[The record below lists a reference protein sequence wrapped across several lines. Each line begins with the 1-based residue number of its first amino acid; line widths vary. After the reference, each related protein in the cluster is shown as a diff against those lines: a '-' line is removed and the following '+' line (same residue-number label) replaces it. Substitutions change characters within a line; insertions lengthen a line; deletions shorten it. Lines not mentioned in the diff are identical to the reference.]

1 MKEWRPRSNGSL
13 KANRDIGNISRP
25 KLGSDKGAAVPPV
38 PPRSSFP
45 GVYIEEQP
53 SGVHSIPGVPTSIT
67 AFVGRSRRGP
77 VESPVAVSSFADFE
91 RQFGRLWNESAL
103 GFAVRDFFLNGGSEA
118 LIVRLR
124 RSDGGPLRKS
134 DFIGATKA
142 KASKGLYALNKA
154 DLFNLLCLPGYKD
167 TGPGFEVDKE
177 VISVAAKYC
186 EARRAVLL
194 VDPPASWRTKEDAKA
209 GVALGVGT
217 TSKNAALFF
226 PRLRQPNPERNN
238 QKEDFGPGGAV
249 AGVFTRT
256 DCQRGVWKAP
266 AGVEATL
273 IGVPELAVRLTD
285 AETDELHPLAV
296 NCLRDFPGTGKVV
309 WGARTLAG
317 SDPAASEWK
326 YIPVRRTA
334 LFIEESLYRGTKWV
348 VFEPNDESLWSQI
361 RLNVGAFMQTLFRSG
376 AFQGRSAREAYFV
389 KCDQET
395 NTQDDINRGAV
406 NIIVGF
412 APLKPA
418 EFVVIKIQQMA
429 GQIETVLR
437 GIASHHRQRGKK
449 GAVRGTSALFVG
461 KSGTGKT
468 IAAEVLGRDL
478 RLDLYRIDL
487 GSVVSKFI
495 GETEKNLDRI
505 FDGAAKRRAI
515 LFFDEA
521 DALFDKRTEVNDSH
535 DRFAN
540 PELDYLLQR
549 MEQYRG
555 LAILATSHKSA
566 VDPAFLRRFRFVV
579 AFPLPTATRARNS

>member
-1 MKEWRPRSNGSL
+1 
-13 KANRDIGNISRP
+13 
-25 KLGSDKGAAVPPV
+25 VPPV
-38 PPRSSFP
+38 PPRSFP
-45 GVYIEEQP
+45 GVYIEEQS
-53 SGVHSIPGVPTSIT
+53 SGVHSIPGVPTWIA
-67 AFVGRSRRGP
+67 AFVGRTRRGP
-77 VESPVAVSSFADFE
+77 VESPVAVSSYADFE
-91 RQFGRLWNESAL
+91 RQFGRLWKESAL

-134 DFIGATKA
+134 DFIGATKE
-142 KASKGLYALNKA
+142 KASKGLYALNRA

-167 TGPGFEVDKE
+167 TGLGFDVDKE
-177 VISVAAKYC
+177 VVSAASTYC

-217 TSKNAALFF
+217 ASKNAALFF
-226 PRLRQPNPERNN
+226 PRLRRPNPERNN

-249 AGVFTRT
+249 AGVFART
-256 DCQRGVWKAP
+256 DAQRGVWKAP
-266 AGVEATL
+266 AGLEATL
-273 IGVPELAVRLTD
+273 TGVPELAVRLTD
-285 AETDELHPLAV
+285 AETGELNSLAV
-296 NCLRDFPGTGKVV
+296 NCLRDFPGRTGKVV

-317 SDPAASEWK
+317 SDQAESDWK

-348 VFEPNDESLWSQI
+348 VFEPNAEVLWSQI
-361 RLNVGAFMQTLFRSG
+361 RLNVGAFMQTLFRNG
-376 AFQGRSAREAYFV
+376 AFQGRSPRDAYFV

-395 NTQDDINRGAV
+395 NPQSDINRGVV

-429 GQIETVLR
+429 GQIETLLR
-437 GIASHHRQRGKK
+437 KIASPHRHRRKK
-449 GAVRGTSALFVG
+449 AAGPGTSALFAG
-461 KSGTGKT
+461 KSGTGKRM
-468 IAAEVLGRDL
+468 AAEVLAADL
-478 RLDLYRIDL
+478 RLTLYRIDL
-487 GSVVSKFI
+487 APVVSKLI

-505 FDGAAKRRAI
+505 FDAGAKRRAI

-555 LAILATSHKSA
+555 LAILATGHKSA
-566 VDPAFLRRFRFVV
+566 LDPAFLRRFRFVV
-579 AFPLPTATRARNS
+579 AFPLPHSDPC